1 MCDGCLYLFS
11 LTNRT
16 GDSELE
22 TLPIVFFYLPWMNKA
37 RTSMINM
44 RVVIPAASRNDFD
57 LVYCRYRYFH
67 SSPFEMVSKMC
78 LLPSVK
84 TAANIL
90 GSLGQ
95 GFQSCSNISL
105 CPMDA
110 SSPYN
115 CNRRIRCPYRRRI
128 HNRLLPDIR
137 PCTGTSYP

>member
-22 TLPIVFFYLPWMNKA
+22 TLPIVFYLPWMNKA

-57 LVYCRYRYFH
+57 LVYCRYRHFH

-78 LLPSVK
+78 LLPSMK
-84 TAANIL
+84 TAANIFVMPTN
-90 GSLGQ
+90 GSGAF
-95 GFQSCSNISL
+95 GFTIKKLAGFDNSDSC
-105 CPMDA
+105 
-110 SSPYN
+110 
-115 CNRRIRCPYRRRI
+115 
-128 HNRLLPDIR
+128 
-137 PCTGTSYP
+137 GTVFWNEAGFS